1 MLRTT
6 LLGFVLFLP
15 AVAAMQCGGAQAQ
28 DIGDDVKAL
37 VAEMTPAIEAATQQA
52 GRNGSVQQLAA
63 VAHMTQVVAGV
74 NHLIK
79 ARIDDG
85 DEYIFVCIYDR
96 FGEKQVTQLKVGV
109 GADEQLVGRWWD

>member
-1 MLRTT
+1 
-6 LLGFVLFLP
+6 
-15 AVAAMQCGGAQAQ
+15 
-28 DIGDDVKAL
+28 
-37 VAEMTPAIEAATQQA
+37 
-52 GRNGSVQQLAA
+52 
-63 VAHMTQVVAGV
+63 MTQVVAGV